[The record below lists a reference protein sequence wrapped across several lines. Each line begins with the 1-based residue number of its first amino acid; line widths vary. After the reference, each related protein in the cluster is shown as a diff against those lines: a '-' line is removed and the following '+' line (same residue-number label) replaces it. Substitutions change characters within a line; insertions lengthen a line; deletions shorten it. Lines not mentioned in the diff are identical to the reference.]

1 MIDRAAL
8 MDVIQQLE
16 PLPASV
22 TRLARIVASEASSLD
37 EIQEVIEFDPVLTG
51 RLLRTANS
59 AHSGSRRPIATVK
72 DAVLRMGTGIV
83 LTLAVGSHVRQT
95 MMEACPGF
103 GLAEGVLWRH
113 GVAAALTTELLQTQT
128 HLAIPPESLT
138 ASLLHDVGKL
148 VLSRVLPPDLMRQIR
163 KVQEDQH
170 VNRLQAEREILG
182 FHHGELG
189 GDVADYWKL
198 PEPIRAGIVHHHT
211 PDRTSGIMAY
221 ITCFA
226 NLTAESIENTTGRLR
241 AVPEDPTS
249 VYVRLGIGTDD
260 PQRVQELVAGRL
272 DEVRER
278 YK

>member
-1 MIDRAAL
+1 MVDRAAL
-8 MDVIQQLE
+8 MNVIQQLE

-22 TRLARIVASEASSLD
+22 TRLARIVASEASSLE
-37 EIQEVIEFDPVLTG
+37 EIQEVIQFDPILTG
-51 RLLRTANS
+51 RLLRSANS
-59 AHSGSRRPIATVK
+59 AFSGSRRPIATVK
-72 DAVLRMGTGIV
+72 DAVLRLGTGTV
-83 LTLAVGSHVRQT
+83 LTLAVGSHVRAT

-113 GVAAALTTELLQTQT
+113 GVAASLTVELLQTQT
-128 HLAIPPESLT
+128 HLAIPAESLT

-148 VLSRVLPPDLMRQIR
+148 ILSRVLPPELMRRIR
-163 KVQEDQH
+163 QVQEDEH

-189 GDVADYWKL
+189 GDVSDYWKL

-226 NLTAESIENTTGRLR
+226 NLTAEAIENTTGRLPP
-241 AVPEDPTS
+241 VPDDPTS
-249 VYVRLGIGTDD
+249 VFVRLGMAQDD
-260 PQRVQELVAGRL
+260 PQRVKEMVEARL